1 MPYRKRAENPYTY
14 MCGRFALAMGPCE
27 PGDELGAYTRQEL
40 IRMDADFCAAME
52 LAISRGLERSA
63 PGLIVKPS

>member
-1 MPYRKRAENPYTY
+1 MPVPQACREPLHLHVRAL
-14 MCGRFALAMGPCE
+14 RLAMGPCE

-52 LAISRGLERSA
+52 LAISRGLERR
-63 PGLIVKPS
+63 PQG